1 MSETVNESTRQQPCA
16 HPLCKCTVPAGE
28 RYCSE
33 HCAIEAARPSRAE
46 GSKCGCGHSSCDET
60 AG

>member
-1 MSETVNESTRQQPCA
+1 MNETDNESTRQPLCA
-16 HPLCKCTVPAGE
+16 HRMCKCTVPAGK

-33 HCAIEAARPSRAE
+33 HCAREAERPSRAE
-46 GSKCGCGHSSCDET
+46 GSKCGCAHAPCDET